1 MPSRYLAATSMQSV
15 ECLAVPLLRRWR
27 SMTHL
32 PTRGQPSPPCR
43 APVTRLPLLRS
54 TARSTRLAE
63 KFTRTLTLFTSPQ
76 QRRMILQRMRGQ
88 PSPPYRPAG
97 RAPPLRRTAAR
108 SMCSV
113 VARSPAKAP
122 PTSPWSRHTTRPQ
135 TRGRRLPP
143 CRPPV
148 VTSLPR
154 HTATRSMCSVGGIR
168 PPSPRW
174 KCMTRARTLGR
185 APRRCRPPGAPPRP
199 PFLAAHSTRS
209 VA

>member
-1 MPSRYLAATSMQSV
+1 MLSRYLAATSTQSV
-15 ECLAVPLLRRWR
+15 ECLAALLPHRWR
-27 SMTHL
+27 NMTQLPIRGHL
-32 PTRGQPSPPCR
+32 SPPYR
-43 APVTRLPLLRS
+43 SLVSRLPPPRS
-54 TARSTRLAE
+54 KARSTRSVGQ
-63 KFTRTLTLFTSPQ
+63 FTRTLTLLTSPL
-76 QRRMILQRMRGQ
+76 QRHMILQRMRGR

-97 RAPPLRRTAAR
+97 RSSPLRRTAAR

-113 VARSPAKAP
+113 VDRSAEAP
-122 PTSPWSRHTTRPQ
+122 PRSPWSRRTTQPQ

-174 KCMTRARTLGR
+174 KCMTRPRTLGR

-199 PFLAAHSTRS
+199 PFLAAHSTPS